1 MSIKNSFK
9 NTFYY
14 ILPVIISGII
24 PIITLPIFT
33 RKLSPAEYGI
43 LTLSQVYAIFMNG
56 ISNFGL
62 IAGFE
67 RNYFEYKDISKR
79 TNLLYSIVVFVMF
92 VSLIFITLTFFT
104 ENFVLKKILHING
117 YVNLLTLAYS
127 ATAISSLKLY
137 FLSYFKNSGEA
148 KSFAIYS
155 IDETILSTIF
165 SLILVVFF
173 NFQVYGIIIGQ
184 LLSAFLVFILLLVK
198 FTREHPISF
207 DFVALNTA
215 LKLSLPL
222 TPKVFFG
229 VLNSQ
234 LDKYLIGILSTL
246 GGVGIYNI
254 AQKIAN
260 ITFTFMTAIQNVF
273 SPKVYTMMF
282 EMEPKSAAKSIGLY
296 LTPFYYISIFVSLLI
311 SLFSEEIIIFL
322 FPVEYYS
329 SINITSIFSIL
340 YTTYFFSK
348 HPQLIYAK
356 KTWLSSFLF
365 VFSILLNVVIGIPF
379 AKTWGAI
386 GVAWGSL
393 LSGLIWGAIYF
404 YVSQKCFYIEWEKK
418 KITTIS
424 ILFFLSTIIIILMRY
439 FELST
444 SLRIIIKL
452 VTLGIF
458 FERGISY
465 KIVSKNTFVNLKSF
479 VLNKF

>member
-1 MSIKNSFK
+1 MSNNNSFK

-14 ILPVIISGII
+14 LLPLLIGGII

-33 RKLSPAEYGI
+33 RKLSPTEYGI
-43 LTLSQVYAIFMNG
+43 LTISQVYAIFMNG

-62 IAGFE
+62 ISGFE
-67 RNYFEYKDISKR
+67 RSYFEYKEISKR
-79 TNLLYSIVVFVMF
+79 TDLLYSIIAFVMF
-92 VSLIFITLTFFT
+92 VSLIFVTLTFYL
-104 ENFVLKKILHING
+104 EDFVLKSVFHING
-117 YVNLLTLAYS
+117 YVNLLTLAYV
-127 ATAISSLKLY
+127 AAAISSLKLY
-137 FLSYFKNSGEA
+137 FLSYFKNAEEA

-155 IDETILSTIF
+155 IDETILSTVF
-165 SLILVVFF
+165 SLILVLFF

-184 LLSAFLVFILLLVK
+184 LLSASLVLILLLVK
-198 FTREHPISF
+198 FTRKHPISF
-207 DFVALNTA
+207 DFIA
-215 LKLSLPL
+215 LKSALIFSLPL

-229 VLNSQ
+229 VLNGQ
-234 LDKYLIGILSTL
+234 LDKYLIGLLSSF

-273 SPKVYTMMF
+273 SPQVYTMMF
-282 EMEPKSAAKSIGLY
+282 EMEPKTAAKSIGLY
-296 LTPFYYISIFVSLLI
+296 LTPFYYTSIFVSLLI

-322 FPVEYYS
+322 FPIEYHS
-329 SINITSIFSIL
+329 AINITSVFSIL
-340 YTTYFFSK
+340 YASYFFSK
-348 HPQLIYAK
+348 HPQLTYAK
-356 KTWLSSFLF
+356 KTWLSSILF
-365 VFSILLNVVIGIPF
+365 IFSIFLNVVIGIPF

-418 KITTIS
+418 KIITIS

-439 FELST
+439 FQLST

-458 FERGISY
+458 FERGVSY
-465 KIVSKNTFVNLKSF
+465 KIVSKNTFGNLKSF

>member
-1 MSIKNSFK
+1 
-9 NTFYY
+9 
-14 ILPVIISGII
+14 
-24 PIITLPIFT
+24 
-33 RKLSPAEYGI
+33 
-43 LTLSQVYAIFMNG
+43 
-56 ISNFGL
+56 
-62 IAGFE
+62 
-67 RNYFEYKDISKR
+67 
-79 TNLLYSIVVFVMF
+79 
-92 VSLIFITLTFFT
+92 
-104 ENFVLKKILHING
+104 
-117 YVNLLTLAYS
+117 
-127 ATAISSLKLY
+127 
-137 FLSYFKNSGEA
+137 
-148 KSFAIYS
+148 
-155 IDETILSTIF
+155 
-165 SLILVVFF
+165 
-173 NFQVYGIIIGQ
+173 
-184 LLSAFLVFILLLVK
+184 VK

>member
-1 MSIKNSFK
+1 MSNKNSFK

-14 ILPVIISGII
+14 LLPVIIGSII

-33 RKLSPAEYGI
+33 RKLSPTEYGI

-67 RNYFEYKDISKR
+67 RNYFEYKEITKR
-79 TNLLYSIVVFVMF
+79 TNLLYSIIAFVM
-92 VSLIFITLTFFT
+92 VISLIFITLTFFI
-104 ENFVLKKILHING
+104 EKFVLKNIFHING
-117 YVNLLTLAYS
+117 FENLLTLAYT

-137 FLSYFKNSGEA
+137 FLSYFKNSEEA

-155 IDETILSTIF
+155 IDETLLSTVF
-165 SLILVVFF
+165 SLILVLFF

-184 LLSAFLVFILLLVK
+184 LFAAFLVFLLLSFK
-198 FTREHPISF
+198 FTRKHPISF
-207 DFVALNTA
+207 DLAALKSTF
-215 LKLSLPL
+215 KLSLPL

-234 LDKYLIGILSTL
+234 LDKYLIGVLSSL

-260 ITFTFMTAIQNVF
+260 VTFTFMTAIQNVF
-273 SPKVYTMMF
+273 SPQVYTKMF

-296 LTPFYYISIFVSLLI
+296 LTPFYYISIFVALLI
-311 SLFSEEIIIFL
+311 SLFSEEIIIIL

-329 SINITSIFSIL
+329 AINITSIFSIL
-340 YTTYFFSK
+340 YASYFFSK

-356 KTWLSSFLF
+356 KTWISSILF
-365 VFSILLNVVIGIPF
+365 VFSIILNVIIGIPF
-379 AKTWGAI
+379 AKLWGPI

-393 LSGLIWGAIYF
+393 LSGLIWGVIYF
-404 YVSQKCFYIEWEKK
+404 HVSQKCFYIEWEKK
-418 KITTIS
+418 KIVTIS
-424 ILFFLSTIIIILMRY
+424 ILFILTTIILILMRH
-439 FELST
+439 FELSNI
-444 SLRIIIKL
+444 LRIITKFIAL
-452 VTLGIF
+452 SIF
-458 FERGISY
+458 FERGVAY
-465 KIVSKNTFVNLKSF
+465 KIISKSTIVDIKSF
-479 VLNKF
+479 VLNKV